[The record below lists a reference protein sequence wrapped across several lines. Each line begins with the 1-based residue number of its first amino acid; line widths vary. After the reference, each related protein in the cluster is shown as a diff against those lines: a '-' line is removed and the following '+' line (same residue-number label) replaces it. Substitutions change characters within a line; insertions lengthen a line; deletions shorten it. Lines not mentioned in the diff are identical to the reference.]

1 MNSLF
6 QRRFRCCRRPLILR
20 TLIGTLAA
28 TAVIPSLIK
37 GIQVFQFNFHHDY
50 SNSLN
55 FSNALGTLH
64 ELNSYEPSPSPG
76 RGKKFSFRL
85 ITSSIALEIRHFHV
99 VVMQ

>member
-6 QRRFRCCRRPLILR
+6 QRRFRCRRRPRILR

-28 TAVIPSLIK
+28 TAVITSLIK
-37 GIQVFQFNFHHDY
+37 GIQVFQFNFYHDY

-55 FSNALGTLH
+55 FSNELGTLK

-76 RGKKFSFRL
+76 TGKNF
-85 ITSSIALEIRHFHV
+85 V
-99 VVMQ
+99 VA